1 MLYVIMFFV
10 LSSIESPLG
19 GISMIQF
26 SDPFETKEDFRSILD
41 RVRSSPSFDSASD
54 ILAIAALGHQD
65 PSFAEE
71 LIQIYNEVL
80 DRGSFCGYT
89 AADVVE
95 DGHMN
100 EGKNTVTFF
109 LFDSSTCEVIP
120 CDTEIESS
128 EDVGH
133 RITKLIEE
141 NEDCRALMI
150 FPDVYHAKRLDLFL
164 SALSF
169 KDPEFPVC
177 GAAAGG
183 LWKEGITSPIFVFSD
198 RVIECGILS
207 ILLFGEDLYVKA
219 AALRGWSPIGRGH
232 TVTKLAS
239 PLVVSEVDNLPATS
253 IYKKYFKIDEKDPYF
268 VQNILAFPW
277 VLNRSNELVPRS
289 IISVTEEGNLVFG
302 SDVNEGERFHFSYGN
317 VTAMLNDSYSIV
329 KNYVPFAPETVYLMV
344 CDNRQF
350 HLGEEETKE
359 ITLFKD
365 AFPSIAGAG
374 AFGEF
379 FHLGDKVEAFNCTML
394 ALFLREGP
402 VKETSI
408 SEMKEPEALSRGL
421 IPLQDRLF
429 TFLKETSD
437 EYSTLRARERE
448 RELHNRIKLEHAAS
462 EAKSEF
468 LSNVSHEI
476 RTPINAILGMN
487 EMILREST
495 EERILDYSEDIRSA
509 GNSLLSLVNDIL
521 DFSKIEAGKL
531 NLLPV
536 EYSFS
541 STLNDIVNMITP
553 LASKKGLEVIV
564 DYDENIPDRLYG
576 DTVRIRQV
584 LINIMNNAV
593 KFTDEGSVKLTV
605 GFQKTKR
612 DEINLEFHCIDTG
625 IGIKEEDMEKLFSPF
640 EQIDDSNKNRID
652 GTGLGM
658 SISKN
663 LLNIMGSKLNV
674 KSEYKK
680 GSDFSFIIRQ
690 KVFSFEPIGSYM
702 KETRKKGIADR
713 VLKESFHAPDA
724 IILITDDMDV
734 NLSVAKNLLKR
745 TKINI
750 DTALSGHEA
759 IKLCQEKKYDIIFMD
774 HRMPVMDG
782 TEAMRRIHALPPG
795 NPNEKTPIIALTA
808 NAVAGSREKFL
819 EDGFDGYIPK
829 PIDPA
834 ALESLIKELLPPG
847 KVIMINEEDDDLI
860 GVDAL
865 SPFLKSLLTIPD
877 IDVADGVT
885 SCGGNET
892 YEKVLMEFSLT
903 AADKINVIKKDLE
916 EEDYKDYTI
925 RVHSLKSTAR
935 LAGAKTLSRHAAYL
949 EKCGDTLRTEE
960 IIRKTPRLLNE
971 YKRLAA
977 AIEKAV
983 PKEDPSTKKDITV
996 EMLEEAYQA
1005 IYESVLAFDYDG
1017 ADNVM
1022 AELQGYRI
1030 PEEEEERFNKLTL
1043 LLSNVDHDGIEAMF
1057 RGSKQSG

>member
-1 MLYVIMFFV
+1 
-10 LSSIESPLG
+10 
-19 GISMIQF
+19 MIQF
-26 SDPFETKEDFRSILD
+26 SDPFETKEDFRNILL
-41 RVRSSPSFDSASD
+41 RVKSEQAFDSASD

-65 PSFAEE
+65 PAFAEE
-71 LIQIYNEVL
+71 LISTYNEVL

-95 DGHMN
+95 DGHMA
-100 EGKNTVTFF
+100 EGRNTLTFF
-109 LFDSSTCEVIP
+109 LFESSSCMVIP
-120 CDTEIESS
+120 CDTELESS
-128 EDVGH
+128 EDAGKK
-133 RITKLIEE
+133 ISGLIE
-141 NEDCRALMI
+141 NEKDCRALML

-169 KDPEFPVC
+169 KDPLFPVC

-207 ILLFGEDLYVKA
+207 ILFLGEELFAKTA
-219 AALRGWSPIGRGH
+219 AFRGWSPIGRGH

-239 PLVVSEVDNLPATS
+239 PLVVSEVDGLPAS
-253 IYKKYFKIDEKDPYF
+253 HLYKKYFDIDEHDPYF

-289 IISVTEEGNLVFG
+289 IISVNEDGSLVFG
-302 SDVNEGERFHFSYGN
+302 SDVKEGERFHFSYGN
-317 VTAMLNDSYSIV
+317 VTEMLKDSYSIV
-329 KNYVPFAPETVYLMV
+329 KDFVPFSPETVYLMV
-344 CDNRQF
+344 CDNRQV

-359 ITLFKD
+359 IALFKE
-365 AFPSIAGAG
+365 AFPSIACAG
-374 AFGEF
+374 ALGEVL
-379 FHLGDKVEAFNCTML
+379 HLGDRVEAFNCTML

-402 VKETSI
+402 VRSEGI
-408 SEMKEPEALSRGL
+408 SGIKEPTAPGYQL

-429 TFLKETSD
+429 KFLKETSD

-448 RELHNRIKLEHAAS
+448 HELHNRIKLEHAAS

-495 EERILDYSEDIRSA
+495 EEKILDYSEDIRTA

-531 NLLPV
+531 SLLPV

-541 STLNDIVNMITP
+541 SLLNDIVNMITP
-553 LASKKGLEVIV
+553 LAKKKGLEVKL
-564 DYDENIPDRLYG
+564 DYDQNIPDRLYG

-584 LINIMNNAV
+584 LINIMTNAV
-593 KFTDEGSVKLTV
+593 KFTDEGSVHLTV
-605 GFQKTKR
+605 AFQKTKR

-640 EQIDDSNKNRID
+640 EQIDDSNKNRVD

-663 LLNIMGSKLNV
+663 LLNIMGSNLTV

-690 KVFSFEPIGSYM
+690 KVFSFEPVGSYM
-702 KETRKKGIADR
+702 KDTHKRGLTDR
-713 VLKESFHAPDA
+713 VLKETFHAPDA
-724 IILITDDMDV
+724 TILITDDMDV

-745 TKINI
+745 TKIMI
-750 DTALSGHEA
+750 DTALSGAEA
-759 IKLCQEKKYDIIFMD
+759 IKLCREKKYDIIFMD

-782 TEAMRRIHALPPG
+782 TEAMRRIHELPPG
-795 NPNEKTPIIALTA
+795 TPNEGTPIIALTA

-834 ALESLIKELLPPG
+834 ALESIIKEFLPPE
-847 KVIMINEEDDDLI
+847 KVITVNEEEPDI
-860 GVDAL
+860 GVNAL
-865 SPFLKSLLTIPD
+865 TPFLKSLLNVPD

-892 YEKVLMEFSLT
+892 YEKVLMEFTTT
-903 AADKINVIKKDLE
+903 AADKIKVIKKDIE
-916 EEDYKDYTI
+916 EEHYKDYTI
-925 RVHSLKSTAR
+925 RVHSLKSSAR

-971 YKRLAA
+971 YKRIAS
-977 AIEKAV
+977 AIEKAH
-983 PKEDPSTKKDITV
+983 PKEDPSKKKEITM
-996 EMLEEAYQA
+996 EMLKDAYQA

-1022 AELQGYRI
+1022 AELQNYRI
-1030 PEEEEERFNKLTL
+1030 PEEEEDRFNRLTL
-1043 LLSNVDHDGIEAMF
+1043 LLTNVDHDGIEAMF